1 MQDITIGQGET
12 IRQSITVEETGAVS
26 AQFIAT
32 NGTANVITG
41 PVQAFSGL
49 TASLTILNT
58 AITPGSYNYYY
69 KIIWSDGS
77 KDYIPNFSNCDDGD
91 CEFPQLI
98 ICGVPGV
105 S

>member
-12 IRQSITVEETGAVS
+12 IRQSITVEESGAVS

-32 NGTANVITG
+32 NGTTNVITG
-41 PVQAFSGL
+41 AVEAFDGL
-49 TASLTILNT
+49 TASLTILDT
-58 AITPGSYNYYY
+58 AVTPGSYDYYY
-69 KIIWSDGS
+69 KIIWNDSS
-77 KDYIPNFSNCDDGD
+77 IDYLPNFSNCEDGE

-98 ICGVPGV
+98 ICEVPGV